1 MIQRVVIAS
10 ASACL
15 ALLLLACERGERS
28 EIAAELNGVVITTAE
43 LDEWIKE
50 SMFQSQAGTPAE
62 LYKLRERGLEALL
75 QERAIELE
83 ASRRGVSPERLIELE
98 IDALGPVGDEEIA
111 AFYEENRAALGDD
124 TLEQA
129 RDRIRNYLAAERE
142 GEVQQGLREQAAVT
156 IRLEPPRMEIAA
168 DGPSKGP
175 ENARVTIIGFSDFQC
190 PYCRQALTALKEV
203 LEKYPDDVRL
213 VFRNFAIRSHR
224 RAYAAAEAALC
235 AAEQER
241 FWPYHDMLFANPR
254 ALEDEDLLRYAE
266 ELGLEAARFEQCVA
280 DGEYRGQ
287 VEAETHEAR
296 SMGISGTPA
305 FLINGLLLSGARPA
319 EDFYRV
325 IDAELARLGEDLGEG

>member
-15 ALLLLACERGERS
+15 ALLLLACERSERP
-28 EIAAELNGVVITTAE
+28 EIAAELNGVVITTDE
-43 LDEWIKE
+43 LDTWIKE
-50 SMFQSQAGTPAE
+50 SIFQSQSRTPAE
-62 LYKLRERGLEALL
+62 LYELRERGLGAMLE
-75 QERAIELE
+75 ERVIELE

-129 RDRIRNYLAAERE
+129 RDRIRSFLAAQRE
-142 GEVQQGLREQAAVT
+142 GEAQRGLREQAAVT
-156 IRLEPPRMEIAA
+156 IRLEPPRLEVAA
-168 DGPSKGP
+168 AGPSKGP
-175 ENARVTIIGFSDFQC
+175 AHARVTIIGFSDFQC
-190 PYCRQALTALKEV
+190 PFCRQALAT
-203 LEKYPDDVRL
+203 LEAVFERYPDDVRL
-213 VFRNFAIRSHR
+213 VFRNFALHSHR

-266 ELGLEAARFEQCVA
+266 ELGLDAARFEQCVA
-280 DGEYRGQ
+280 SGEYRAQ
-287 VEAETHEAR
+287 VEAETREAR
-296 SMGISGTPA
+296 SMGIGGTPA

-325 IDAELARLGEDLGEG
+325 IDTELARLGEDLGEG

>member
-1 MIQRVVIAS
+1 MIQRVIIAT

-15 ALLLLACERGERS
+15 ALLLLACERSERS
-28 EIAAELNGVVITTAE
+28 EIAAELNGAVITTEE
-43 LDEWIKE
+43 LDTWIKE
-50 SMFQSQAGTPAE
+50 SIFQSQTRTPAE
-62 LYKLRERGLEALL
+62 LYELRERGLEAML
-75 QERAIELE
+75 QQRVIELE
-83 ASRRGVSPERLIELE
+83 ASQRGVSPERLIELE
-98 IDALGPVGDEEIA
+98 MDALGPVGDEQIA
-111 AFYEENRAALGDD
+111 AFYEKNRATLGDD

-142 GEVQQGLREQAAVT
+142 GEVQRGLREQAAVT

-190 PYCRQALTALKEV
+190 PYCRQALTTLKEV

-224 RAYAAAEAALC
+224 RAFAAAESALC

-254 ALEDEDLLRYAE
+254 ALEDEDLLRHAE
-266 ELGLEAARFEQCVA
+266 ELGLDAARFEQCLA
-280 DGEYRGQ
+280 SGEYRAQ
-287 VEAETHEAR
+287 VEAETREAR
-296 SMGISGTPA
+296 DMGISGTPA

-325 IDAELARLGEDLGEG
+325 IDAELAHLGEG

>member
-1 MIQRVVIAS
+1 MIQRVVIAG

-15 ALLLLACERGERS
+15 ALLLLACETSERS
-28 EIAAELNGVVITTAE
+28 EIAAELDGVVITTAE
-43 LDEWIKE
+43 LDTWIKE
-50 SMFQSQAGTPAE
+50 SIFKSQTGTPAE
-62 LYKLRERGLEALL
+62 LYDLRERGLEAML
-75 QERAIELE
+75 QERVIELE

-98 IDALGPVGDEEIA
+98 VDALGPVGDEEIA

-129 RDRIRNYLAAERE
+129 RDRIRNYLVAERE
-142 GEVQQGLREQAAVT
+142 GEAQRGLREQAEVT
-156 IRLEPPRMEIAA
+156 IRLEPPRLEIAA

-175 ENARVTIIGFSDFQC
+175 AHARVTIIGFSDFQC
-190 PYCRQALTALKEV
+190 PYCRQSLATLEEV

-235 AAEQER
+235 AEEQER
-241 FWPYHDMLFANPR
+241 FWPYHDLLFANPR

-266 ELGLEAARFEQCVA
+266 ELGLDAARFEQCLA
-280 DGEYRGQ
+280 SGEHRERI
-287 VEAETHEAR
+287 EAETREAR
-296 SMGISGTPA
+296 SVGISGSPA
-305 FLINGLLLSGARPA
+305 FLVNGLLLSGARPA

-325 IDAELARLGEDLGEG
+325 IDAELARLGEG

>member
-15 ALLLLACERGERS
+15 ALLLLACEGSERS

-43 LDEWIKE
+43 LDTWIKE
-50 SMFQSQAGTPAE
+50 SIFRSQTGTPAE

-98 IDALGPVGDEEIA
+98 VDALGPVDDEEIA
-111 AFYEENRAALGDD
+111 AFYEENRASLGDD

-129 RDRIRNYLAAERE
+129 RDRIRSFLAGQRE
-142 GEVQQGLREQAAVT
+142 GKAQRGLRERAEVT
-156 IRLEPPRMEIAA
+156 IRFEPPRLEVAA

-175 ENARVTIIGFSDFQC
+175 AHARVTIIGFSDFQC
-190 PYCRQALTALKEV
+190 PYCQQALATLNEV

-213 VFRNFAIRSHR
+213 VFRNLAIRSHP

-235 AAEQER
+235 AREQEQ

-266 ELGLEAARFEQCVA
+266 ELGLETERFEQCVA
-280 DGEYRGQ
+280 AGEYRGQ
-287 VEAETHEAR
+287 VEAETSEAR
-296 SMGISGTPA
+296 SMGITGTPA
-305 FLINGLLLSGARPA
+305 FLINGRLLSGARPA

-325 IDAELARLGEDLGEG
+325 IDTELARLGEG